1 MTTNIIM
8 PEMGEGVIEGT
19 VVTWLKR
26 EGDTVKED
34 EAVLEIETDKV
45 TVEIN
50 AESSG
55 TLLKQYTQAGETVPV
70 GTVLAVIGA
79 PGEKPEGDDTPGT
92 AERARP
98 ARDDAT
104 SEVVAEPGTVERVP
118 VNGQSHQREAVSPNR
133 SIDGVRVSPVVARM
147 VQEHDLDVTQIT
159 GTGRNGRITKR
170 DVLSYL
176 DQRQEQAVS
185 APTAAPAPSP
195 TAAPDAAIT
204 PQPVPDVEGEL
215 MQLSAMRR
223 SIAEHMVLSKRTS
236 PHATTVFEFDFS
248 AVSKHREEHKAQFA
262 KDGVKLTYM
271 PYLVQA
277 TVEALKQHPMANA
290 SWTDEGIFLKRDINI
305 GMAVA
310 VENGLIVPVIRNADT
325 LNLFGLAKH
334 INDLAERARSN
345 RLQPS
350 EVKGGTFTITNHGS
364 GGSLIGAPII
374 NQPQVGILGFGLIEK
389 RVKVINDAIAIRP
402 CAYISF
408 SFDHRVLDGATAD
421 AFVMAIKQRI
431 ENYA

>member
-1 MTTNIIM
+1 MKM
-8 PEMGEGVIEGT
+8 RPYSKS
-19 VVTWLKR
+19 KR
-26 EGDTVKED
+26 TK
-34 EAVLEIETDKV
+34 LRLR
-45 TVEIN
+45 
-50 AESSG
+50 S
-55 TLLKQYTQAGETVPV
+55 TLLKQYTEAGQTVPV
-70 GTVLAVIGA
+70 GTILAVIGQ
-79 PGEKPEGDDTPGT
+79 PGEEPDHQSHPNT
-92 AERARP
+92 AE
-98 ARDDAT
+98 
-104 SEVVAEPGTVERVP
+104 VAEPARTETVAEATQTEVP
-118 VNGQSHQREAVSPNR
+118 TVQTPPGNGQPQQKAGVSPNR
-133 SIDGVRVSPVVARM
+133 NIDGVRVSPVVARM

-170 DVLSYL
+170 DVLTYL
-176 DQRQEQAVS
+176 DERQKR
-185 APTAAPAPSP
+185 AAPAPS
-195 TAAPDAAIT
+195 TAPAPSPVAASDVART
-204 PQPVPDVEGEL
+204 PQPVPNVPGEL

-223 SIAEHMVLSKRTS
+223 SIAEHMVVSKHTS

-248 AVSKHREEHKAQFA
+248 AVSRHRNEHKVQFA
-262 KDGVKLTYM
+262 KDGVKLTFM

-310 VENGLIVPVIRNADT
+310 IDNGLIVPVIRNADT

-345 RLQPS
+345 HLQPA

-431 ENYA
+431 ENYT

>member
-1 MTTNIIM
+1 MATNIIM

-26 EGDTVKED
+26 EGDPVKED
-34 EAVLEIETDKV
+34 EAVLEVETDKV

-70 GTVLAVIGA
+70 GTVLATIGQ
-79 PGEKPEGDDTPGT
+79 PGEEPAQDDTSGIAETAKPERNDGED
-92 AERARP
+92 
-98 ARDDAT
+98 
-104 SEVVAEPGTVERVP
+104 VVTEPEAVERVP
-118 VNGQSHQREAVSPNR
+118 INGQSHQREGVSPNR

-147 VQEHDLDVTQIT
+147 VQEHDLDVTQIK
-159 GTGRNGRITKR
+159 GTGRSGRITKR
-170 DVLSYL
+170 DVLAYL
-176 DQRQEQAVS
+176 DQRQ
-185 APTAAPAPSP
+185 TRAAPASSTAP
-195 TAAPDAAIT
+195 TQAMAPDAT
-204 PQPVPDVEGEL
+204 TTQQPVPDVEGEL
-215 MQLSAMRR
+215 MQLSAIRR
-223 SIAEHMVLSKRTS
+223 SIAEHMVISKGTS

-248 AVSKHREEHKAQFA
+248 AVSKHRDEYKAQFA
-262 KDGVKLTYM
+262 KDGVKLTFM

-277 TVEALKQHPMANA
+277 TVKALKQHPMANA
-290 SWTDEGIFLKRDINI
+290 SWTDEGIFLKRAINV

-310 VENGLIVPVIRNADT
+310 IDNGLIVPVIRNADT

-345 RLQPS
+345 RLQPA

-374 NQPQVGILGFGLIEK
+374 NQPQVGILGFGLIER

-421 AFVMAIKQRI
+421 AFVKAIKQRI
-431 ENYA
+431 EQYT

>member
-1 MTTNIIM
+1 
-8 PEMGEGVIEGT
+8 
-19 VVTWLKR
+19 
-26 EGDTVKED
+26 
-34 EAVLEIETDKV
+34 
-45 TVEIN
+45 
-50 AESSG
+50 
-55 TLLKQYTQAGETVPV
+55 
-70 GTVLAVIGA
+70 
-79 PGEKPEGDDTPGT
+79 
-92 AERARP
+92 
-98 ARDDAT
+98 
-104 SEVVAEPGTVERVP
+104 
-118 VNGQSHQREAVSPNR
+118 
-133 SIDGVRVSPVVARM
+133 
-147 VQEHDLDVTQIT
+147 
-159 GTGRNGRITKR
+159 
-170 DVLSYL
+170 
-176 DQRQEQAVS
+176 
-185 APTAAPAPSP
+185 
-195 TAAPDAAIT
+195 
-204 PQPVPDVEGEL
+204 VPDIEGEL

-262 KDGVKLTYM
+262 KDSVKLTYM